1 MSVHQKKEGES
12 KRMADHLNRVFEPLD
27 PIHPY
32 AESNGHASRRRAKVC
47 SHDKLNLSVYGPRK
61 SRQMLGMR

>member
-12 KRMADHLNRVFEPLD
+12 KRMADHLHIVFEPQD
-27 PIHPY
+27 SVHHN
-32 AESNGHASRRRAKVC
+32 AESNGHASGRRAKVC
-47 SHDKLNLSVYGPRK
+47 SRDKLNLRVYGPRK

>member
-12 KRMADHLNRVFEPLD
+12 KRMADHLNIVFGPLD
-27 PIHPY
+27 PIHPK
-32 AESNGHASRRRAKVC
+32 AESNGHASGRRAKVC
-47 SHDKLNLSVYGPRK
+47 SHDKLNLRVYGPRK